1 MMDWDDPDLEEQL
14 ANFSVQVLYFILGL
28 YGWEYIRSSHVEIA
42 LLRRQLPFR
51 WTLLS
56 YVTGRFSFLIATV
69 LLATQFSPFSTRV
82 DCQSINTFA
91 IIATNVA
98 VGCSTINLMFR
109 PWIIWENSY
118 MMRLLLVLLS
128 LGHWTS
134 LALFVA
140 TARASTQNGVCMIHF
155 VNPAYCSAVV
165 IYGMFYD
172 LLLLAFTVVG
182 LWRMPSS
189 SMLWRI
195 LVKQGVI
202 YFIVNLVALVVL
214 LALNRLNIN
223 AVMGYVFAMP
233 AACICTIAS
242 SQVVLS
248 LLRSSPN
255 NESDSAPPVKS
266 PPLMTECTVL
276 RFASVAEV

>member
-1 MMDWDDPDLEEQL
+1 MVDWDDPDLEEQL

-28 YGWEYIRSSHVEIA
+28 YGWEYIRSSHVEIS
-42 LLRRQLPFR
+42 LLWRQIPFR

-69 LLATQFSPFSTRV
+69 LLVMQSSPFPTRV
-82 DCQSINTFA
+82 DCQSINTFT

-98 VGCSTINLMFR
+98 VGCSTTNLMFR

-128 LGHWTS
+128 LGHWAL

-140 TARASTQNGVCMIHF
+140 TARASTQNGV
-155 VNPAYCSAVV
+155 AVV
-165 IYGMFYD
+165 IYNMSYD
-172 LLLLAFTVVG
+172 LLLLVFTIVG

-189 SMLWRI
+189 STLWRT

-214 LALNRLNIN
+214 LALNHLNMN
-223 AVMGYVFAMP
+223 AVMSYIFATPGMCP
-233 AACICTIAS
+233 TIAS
-242 SQVVLS
+242 SQVVLL

-255 NESDSAPPVKS
+255 NESDSAPPVKF
-266 PPLMTECTVL
+266 PPLMTECTML
-276 RFASVAEV
+276 WFASVAEV